1 LSIIFGVTRIVNF
14 AHGSFYMV
22 GAFLAY
28 SLVTW
33 LDGGILGFW
42 LSILAAALVVGL
54 LGLLVEVTILRRIY
68 HAPELFQL
76 VATFGV
82 VLVVQDAALAIWGA
96 EDLLGPR
103 APGLS
108 RAVRIMGEP
117 IPQYDLALIC
127 IGPLVLGA
135 IWLLFHRTRWG
146 VLVRAATQDREMV
159 DALGVNQSWLF
170 SAVFVLGAA
179 LAGLGGALQI
189 PREAASLQM
198 DLSVIGEAFVVVVI
212 GGMGSV
218 AGAFVAAVLISVLNA
233 FAILYF
239 PQISIVLPFI
249 VMAVVLI
256 VRPHG
261 IFGRPGSEHGAPAD
275 PEQPLRL
282 MSSRGAMV
290 LAAAVAVLAL
300 SPAVAEDFTMI
311 LLVDVM
317 VATLFAVSLHF
328 MMGIGGMVSFGHAA
342 YFGVGAYAAA
352 MAVKFA
358 GLPMLAAMAL
368 GPLAAAFAALFF
380 GWFCVRL
387 SGVYLA
393 MLTMAAAQILWGV
406 TFQWQDFT
414 GGDDGIL
421 GVWPAKWA
429 GSDQVYFY
437 LAFVLCIGGIW
448 FLRRVAHSPFGYGLR
463 GIRDSDIRAEAI
475 GMDVK
480 FHQWMGF
487 ALAGTLAG
495 LAGVVFAFSK
505 GSVFPDVL
513 GIGQSV
519 DGLIMVLLGGIHALA
534 GPILGAAVFVLIE
547 DWVTRLDY
555 WRFIFG
561 AIILTVVLL
570 APDGVAGGI
579 DRLLRAVAA
588 PIKRAR
594 QIVRALGA
602 EIKSFWLMFERWVSD
617 EISRE
622 GSVARI
628 LRDIFI
634 KVKASADRVFGKGAE

>member
-1 LSIIFGVTRIVNF
+1 MGFYFAQLLTGLANASSLFLIASGLSIIFGVTRIVNF

-22 GAFLAY
+22 GAYLAY
-28 SLVTW
+28 SLVTT
-33 LDGGILGFW
+33 LNLGAFGFW
-42 LSILAAALVVGL
+42 FSVLAAALIVGL
-54 LGLLVEVTILRRIY
+54 IGLLIEVTILRRIY

-82 VLVVQDAALAIWGA
+82 VLIFQDGVLALWGA

-103 APGLS
+103 APGLD

-117 IPQYDLALIC
+117 IPEYDLALIA
-127 IGPLVLGA
+127 IGPIVLAA
-135 IWLLFHRTRWG
+135 IWMLFHKTRWG

-159 DALGVNQSWLF
+159 AALGVNQSWLF
-170 SAVFVLGAA
+170 SAAFVLGAF

-218 AGAFVAAVLISVLNA
+218 SGAFVAAVLISVLNA
-233 FAILYF
+233 FAILIF
-239 PQISIVLPFI
+239 PQVSIVLPFL
-249 VMAVVLI
+249 VMAAVLI
-256 VRPHG
+256 VRPYG
-261 IFGRPGSEHGAPAD
+261 LFGKPGSEHGSPD
-275 PEQPLRL
+275 EPEQPLKL
-282 MSSRGAMV
+282 MSQKGAMV
-290 LAAAVAVLAL
+290 LFAAVAMLAL
-300 SPAVAEDFTMI
+300 SPAVVADFTNI
-311 LLVDVM
+311 LMVDVM
-317 VATLFAVSLHF
+317 VAVLFAVSLHF

-342 YFGVGAYAAA
+342 YFGVGAYGAAL
-352 MAVKFA
+352 AVKFL
-358 GLPMLAAMAL
+358 GLGMLPAL
-368 GPLAAAFAALFF
+368 SLAPVAAAAAALFF

-429 GSDQVYFY
+429 SSDQAYFY
-437 LAFVLCIGGIW
+437 VAFVLCIGGIW
-448 FLRRVAHSPFGYGLR
+448 FLRRVAHSPFGYTLR
-463 GIRDSDIRAEAI
+463 GIRDSKIRAASI
-475 GMDVK
+475 GVNTK

-487 ALAGTLAG
+487 ALAGAFAG
-495 LAGVVFAFSK
+495 LAGGVFAFSK
-505 GSVFPDVL
+505 GSVFPDTL
-513 GIGQSV
+513 GIAHSV

-547 DWVTRLDY
+547 DWVTRLDF

-561 AIILTVVLL
+561 MIILGVVLI
-570 APDGVAGGI
+570 APDGVAGGVS
-579 DRLLRAVAA
+579 RLMGLIR
-588 PIKRAR
+588 
-594 QIVRALGA
+594 LGGA
-602 EIKSFWLMFERWVSD
+602 
-617 EISRE
+617 SRTT
-622 GSVARI
+622 
-628 LRDIFI
+628 
-634 KVKASADRVFGKGAE
+634 GKGDSS

>member
-1 LSIIFGVTRIVNF
+1 MGFYVAQLLTGLANASSLFLIACGLSIIFGVTRIVNF

-22 GAFLAY
+22 GAYVAY
-28 SLVTW
+28 TLVTT
-33 LDGGILGFW
+33 LPHGIFGFW
-42 LSILAAALVVGL
+42 GSVLAAALVVGV
-54 LGLLVEVTILRRIY
+54 LGLVVEVLILRRIY

-82 VLVVQDAALAIWGA
+82 VLVIQDAALAIWGA

-103 APGLS
+103 APGLD
-108 RAVRIMGEP
+108 RAVRLMGEP
-117 IPQYDLALIC
+117 IPEYDLALIV
-127 IGPLVLGA
+127 IGPLVLAA

-159 DALGVNQSWLF
+159 DALGVNQAWLF
-170 SAVFVLGAA
+170 SGVFVLGSA

-189 PREAASLQM
+189 PREAVSLQM

-218 AGAFVAAVLISVLNA
+218 SGAFVAAVLISVLNA
-233 FAILYF
+233 FAILIF

-249 VMAVVLI
+249 VMAAVLI

-261 IFGRPGSEHGAPAD
+261 IFGKPGSEHGGAAE

-282 MSSRGAMV
+282 LSPQAAMV
-290 LAAAVAVLAL
+290 LMALVFALAL
-300 SPAVAEDFTMI
+300 SPAVVSDFSTI

-328 MMGIGGMVSFGHAA
+328 MMGLGGMVSFGHAA

-352 MAVKFA
+352 MAVKFL
-358 GLPMLAAMAL
+358 GFGMLPAMAVA
-368 GPLAAAFAALFF
+368 PLAAGIAALFF

-393 MLTMAAAQILWGV
+393 MLTLAAAQILWGV

-421 GVWPAKWA
+421 GVWPAEWA
-429 GSDQVYFY
+429 KSDKVYFY
-437 LAFVLCIGGIW
+437 VAFVTCIGGIW
-448 FLRRVAHSPFGYGLR
+448 VMRRIAHAPFGYGLR
-463 GIRDSDIRAEAI
+463 GIRDSDVRAEAL

-487 ALAGTLAG
+487 ALAGVFAG
-495 LAGVVFAFSK
+495 LAGAVFVFSK
-505 GSVFPDVL
+505 GSVFPDAL
-513 GIGQSV
+513 GISQSV

-534 GPILGAAVFVLIE
+534 GPIFGAGAFVLIE
-547 DWVTRLDY
+547 DWVSRLDY

-561 AIILTVVLL
+561 AIILAVVLV
-570 APDGVAGGI
+570 APDGVAGGVE
-579 DRLLRAVAA
+579 RLLRAVGLKREKAA
-588 PIKRAR
+588 
-594 QIVRALGA
+594 
-602 EIKSFWLMFERWVSD
+602 
-617 EISRE
+617 
-622 GSVARI
+622 
-628 LRDIFI
+628 
-634 KVKASADRVFGKGAE
+634 

>member
-1 LSIIFGVTRIVNF
+1 MGFYFAQLLTGLANASSLFLIACGLSIIFGVTRIVNF
-14 AHGSFYMV
+14 AHGSFYMI
-22 GAFLAY
+22 GAYLAY
-28 SLVTW
+28 TLVTT
-33 LDGGILGFW
+33 LPHGIFGFW
-42 LSILAAALVVGL
+42 FSVVVAALIVGVVGL
-54 LGLLVEVTILRRIY
+54 LIELTILRRIY

-82 VLVVQDAALAIWGA
+82 VLIIQDVALAIWGA

-103 APGLS
+103 APGLD

-117 IPQYDLALIC
+117 IPEYDLALIL
-127 IGPLVLGA
+127 IGPLVLAG
-135 IWLLFHRTRWG
+135 IWVLFHRTRWG

-159 DALGVNQSWLF
+159 DALGVNQAWLF
-170 SAVFVLGAA
+170 SGVFVLGSA

-189 PREAASLQM
+189 PREAVSLQM

-233 FAILYF
+233 FAILVF
-239 PQISIVLPFI
+239 PQISIVLPFV

-256 VRPHG
+256 VRPYG
-261 IFGRPGSEHGAPAD
+261 LFGKPGSEHGGAEE

-282 MSSRGAMV
+282 LSPQATMVLMALVMV
-290 LAAAVAVLAL
+290 LAA
-300 SPAVAEDFTMI
+300 SPAVVSEFSTT

-328 MMGIGGMVSFGHAA
+328 MMGLGGMVSFGHAA
-342 YFGVGAYAAA
+342 YFGVGAYGAA
-352 MAVKFA
+352 MTVKYL
-358 GLPMLAAMAL
+358 GLGMLPAMAI
-368 GPLAAAFAALFF
+368 GPLAAAGAALVF

-393 MLTMAAAQILWGV
+393 MLTLAAAQILWGV
-406 TFQWQDFT
+406 TFQWQEFA

-421 GVWPAKWA
+421 GVWPDKWA
-429 GSDQVYFY
+429 SDDWIYFY
-437 LAFVLCIGGIW
+437 VAFVLCVGGIW
-448 FLRRVAHSPFGYGLR
+448 LMRRVAHAPFGYGLR
-463 GIRDSDIRAEAI
+463 GIRDSAIRAEAL

-487 ALAGTLAG
+487 TLAGAVAG
-495 LAGVVFAFSK
+495 LAGAVFAFSK

-534 GPILGAAVFVLIE
+534 GPIFGAGVFVLIE
-547 DWVTRLDY
+547 DWVLKLDY

-561 AIILTVVLL
+561 AIILLVVLL
-570 APDGVAGGI
+570 APDGVAGGV
-579 DRLLRAVAA
+579 DRLLRA
-588 PIKRAR
+588 
-594 QIVRALGA
+594 LGLR
-602 EIKSFWLMFERWVSD
+602 KERES
-617 EISRE
+617 
-622 GSVARI
+622 
-628 LRDIFI
+628 
-634 KVKASADRVFGKGAE
+634 

>member
-1 LSIIFGVTRIVNF
+1 MGFYIAQLLTGLANASSLFLIACGLSIIFGVTRIVNF

-22 GAFLAY
+22 GAYIAY
-28 SLVTW
+28 TLVTN
-33 LDGGILGFW
+33 LQGGILGFW
-42 LSILAAALVVGL
+42 GSVLAAALIVGVVGL
-54 LGLLVEVTILRRIY
+54 IIEITILRRIY

-82 VLVVQDAALAIWGA
+82 VLIFQDATLAIWGA

-103 APGLS
+103 APGLD
-108 RAVRIMGEP
+108 RAVRILGEP
-117 IPQYDLALIC
+117 IPEYDLALIF

-146 VLVRAATQDREMV
+146 ILVRAATQDRDMV

-170 SAVFVLGAA
+170 SGVFMLGAA

-189 PREAASLQM
+189 PREAVSLQM

-218 AGAFVAAVLISVLNA
+218 SGAFVAAVLISVLNA
-233 FAILYF
+233 FAILIF

-256 VRPHG
+256 LRPHG
-261 IFGRPGSEHGAPAD
+261 LFGKPGSEHGQPAD
-275 PEQPLRL
+275 PEAPLRL
-282 MSSRGAMV
+282 LSPRAAMV
-290 LAAAVAVLAL
+290 LMALIFALAL
-300 SPAVAEDFTMI
+300 SPAVVSEFSTI

-328 MMGIGGMVSFGHAA
+328 MMGLGGMVSFGHAA
-342 YFGVGAYAAA
+342 YFGVGAYGAA
-352 MAVKFA
+352 MSVKFF
-358 GLPMLAAMAL
+358 GFSMLPAMLM
-368 GPLAAAFAALFF
+368 GPLAAGLAALFF

-393 MLTMAAAQILWGV
+393 MLTLAAAQILWGV
-406 TFQWQDFT
+406 TFQWQQFT

-421 GVWPAKWA
+421 GVWPAAWA
-429 GSDQVYFY
+429 SSDLVFFY
-437 LAFVLCIGGIW
+437 IAFGLCIGGIL
-448 FLRRVAHSPFGYGLR
+448 FLRRVAHSPFGYVLR
-463 GIRDSDIRAEAI
+463 GIRDSDVRAEAI
-475 GMDVK
+475 GMNVK
-480 FHQWMGF
+480 LHQWMGF
-487 ALAGTLAG
+487 TLAGTLAG

-505 GSVFPDVL
+505 GSVFPDAL

-534 GPILGAAVFVLIE
+534 GPIFGAVAFVMIE
-547 DWVTRLDY
+547 DWVSRLDY

-561 AIILTVVLL
+561 AIILVVVLI
-570 APDGVAGGI
+570 APDGVAGGVE
-579 DRLLRAVAA
+579 RLLRA
-588 PIKRAR
+588 
-594 QIVRALGA
+594 LG
-602 EIKSFWLMFERWVSD
+602 LRRD
-617 EISRE
+617 EE
-622 GSVARI
+622 G
-628 LRDIFI
+628 
-634 KVKASADRVFGKGAE
+634 KA

>member
-1 LSIIFGVTRIVNF
+1 MGFYFAQLLTGLANASSLFLIACGLSIIFGVTRIVNF

-22 GAFLAY
+22 GAYLAY
-28 SLVTW
+28 TLVTT
-33 LDGGILGFW
+33 LPAGIFGFW
-42 LSILAAALVVGL
+42 FSVIAAALIVGVVGL
-54 LGLLVEVTILRRIY
+54 IIEVTILRRIY

-82 VLVVQDAALAIWGA
+82 VLIFQDGVLAIWGA

-103 APGLS
+103 APGLD

-117 IPQYDLALIC
+117 IPEYDLALIL
-127 IGPLVLGA
+127 IGPLVLAG

-146 VLVRAATQDREMV
+146 VLVRAATQDRDMV
-159 DALGVNQSWLF
+159 DALGVNQAWLF
-170 SAVFVLGAA
+170 SGVFVLGAA

-233 FAILYF
+233 FAILIF
-239 PQISIVLPFI
+239 PQISIVLPFV

-256 VRPHG
+256 VRPYG
-261 IFGRPGSEHGAPAD
+261 LFGKPGSEHGGAAE

-282 MSSRGAMV
+282 MSSQGAMV
-290 LAAAVAVLAL
+290 LAALVFALAL
-300 SPAVAEDFTMI
+300 SPAVVSEFSSI

-328 MMGIGGMVSFGHAA
+328 MMGLGGMVSFGHAA

-352 MAVKFA
+352 MTVSFL
-358 GLPMLAAMAL
+358 GFGMLPAMAA
-368 GPLAAAFAALFF
+368 GPLAAAAAALFF

-393 MLTMAAAQILWGV
+393 MLTLAAAQILWGV
-406 TFQWQDFT
+406 VFQWQDVT

-421 GVWPAKWA
+421 GVWPPEWA
-429 GSDQVYFY
+429 SDDRVFFY
-437 LAFVLCIGGIW
+437 VAFVACIGGIW
-448 FLRRVAHSPFGYGLR
+448 LLRRVAHAPFGYGLR
-463 GIRDSDIRAEAI
+463 GIRDSELRAEAL

-480 FHQWMGF
+480 LHQWMGF
-487 ALAGTLAG
+487 ALAGAFAG
-495 LAGVVFAFSK
+495 LAGAVFAFSK
-505 GSVFPDVL
+505 GSVFPDAL
-513 GIGQSV
+513 SIAQSV
-519 DGLIMVLLGGIHALA
+519 DGLMMVLLGGIHALA
-534 GPILGAAVFVLIE
+534 GPIFGAGVFVLIE
-547 DWVTRLDY
+547 DWVSRLDY

-561 AIILTVVLL
+561 AIILVVVLL
-570 APDGVAGGI
+570 APDGVAGGVE
-579 DRLLRAVAA
+579 RLLRVLGLRRGDAA
-588 PIKRAR
+588 
-594 QIVRALGA
+594 
-602 EIKSFWLMFERWVSD
+602 
-617 EISRE
+617 
-622 GSVARI
+622 
-628 LRDIFI
+628 
-634 KVKASADRVFGKGAE
+634 

>member
-1 LSIIFGVTRIVNF
+1 MGFYFAQLLTGLANASSLFLIASGLSIIFGVTRIVNF

-22 GAFLAY
+22 GAYLAY
-28 SLVTW
+28 TLVTT
-33 LDGGILGFW
+33 LNAGIFGFW
-42 LSILAAALVVGL
+42 FSVIAAALIVGVVGL
-54 LGLLVEVTILRRIY
+54 LIELTILRRIY
-68 HAPELFQL
+68 RAPELFQL

-82 VLVVQDAALAIWGA
+82 VLIFQDGTLAIWGA

-103 APGLS
+103 APGLD

-117 IPQYDLALIC
+117 IPEYDLALIC
-127 IGPLVLGA
+127 IGPAVLLG
-135 IWLLFHRTRWG
+135 IWFLFHKTRWG

-159 DALGVNQSWLF
+159 AALGVNQAWLF
-170 SAVFVLGAA
+170 SAAFVLGAF

-198 DLSVIGEAFVVVVI
+198 DLSIIGEAFVVVVI

-218 AGAFVAAVLISVLNA
+218 TGAFVAAVLISVLNA
-233 FAILYF
+233 FAILIF

-256 VRPHG
+256 VRPYG
-261 IFGRPGSEHGAPAD
+261 LFGKPGSEHGGTEEPD
-275 PEQPLRL
+275 QPLRL
-282 MSSRGAMV
+282 MSNQASMI
-290 LAAAVAVLAL
+290 LFAAVAMLAL
-300 SPAVAEDFTMI
+300 SPVVVAEFTTI

-352 MAVKFA
+352 LSVKLLGFSMI
-358 GLPMLAAMAL
+358 PAMIF
-368 GPLAAAFAALFF
+368 GPIAAAAAALFF

-429 GSDQVYFY
+429 SSDQVYFY
-437 LAFVLCIGGIW
+437 IAFVLCIGGIW
-448 FLRRVAHSPFGYGLR
+448 FLRRVAHSPFGYTLR
-463 GIRDSDIRAEAI
+463 GIRDSKTRAEAI
-475 GMDVK
+475 GVDTK

-487 ALAGTLAG
+487 TLAGALAG
-495 LAGVVFAFSK
+495 LAGVIFAFSK
-505 GSVFPDVL
+505 GSVFPDSL
-513 GIGQSV
+513 GIAQSI

-534 GPILGAAVFVLIE
+534 GPIFGAVAFVMIE
-547 DWVTRLDY
+547 DWVTRLEY

-561 AIILTVVLL
+561 GIILVVVLL
-570 APDGVAGGI
+570 APDGIAGGVQ
-579 DRLLRAVAA
+579 RLLRAVMPTKKGDAA
-588 PIKRAR
+588 
-594 QIVRALGA
+594 
-602 EIKSFWLMFERWVSD
+602 
-617 EISRE
+617 
-622 GSVARI
+622 
-628 LRDIFI
+628 
-634 KVKASADRVFGKGAE
+634 

>member
-1 LSIIFGVTRIVNF
+1 MGFYFAQLLTGLANASSLFLIASGLSIIFGVTRIVNF
-14 AHGSFYMV
+14 AHGSFYML
-22 GAFLAY
+22 GAYLAY
-28 SLVTW
+28 TLVTT
-33 LDGGILGFW
+33 LSGGILGFW
-42 LSILAAALVVGL
+42 FSVIAAALIVGGI
-54 LGLLVEVTILRRIY
+54 GLLVELTILRRIY
-68 HAPELFQL
+68 SAPELFQL

-82 VLVVQDAALAIWGA
+82 VLIVQDATLAIWGA

-103 APGLS
+103 APGLD

-117 IPQYDLALIC
+117 IPEYDLALIA
-127 IGPLVLGA
+127 IGPAVLLA

-159 DALGVNQSWLF
+159 GALGVNQAWLF
-170 SAVFVLGAA
+170 SAAFVLGSF

-189 PREAASLQM
+189 PREAVSLQM
-198 DLSVIGEAFVVVVI
+198 DLSIIGEAFVVVVI

-218 AGAFVAAVLISVLNA
+218 TGAFVAAVLISVLNA
-233 FAILYF
+233 FAILVF

-256 VRPHG
+256 LRPHG
-261 IFGRPGSEHGAPAD
+261 LFGKPGSEHGGAEE

-282 MSSRGAMV
+282 LDQKSTMV
-290 LAAAVAVLAL
+290 LLAFVAMLAL
-300 SPAVAEDFTMI
+300 SPFAVSEFTTI

-352 MAVKFA
+352 MAVKILGFGMVPAMIFGPVCA
-358 GLPMLAAMAL
+358 GL
-368 GPLAAAFAALFF
+368 AALFF

-421 GVWPAKWA
+421 GVWPAQWA
-429 GSDQVYFY
+429 SSDKVYFY
-437 LAFVLCIGGIW
+437 VALVLCVGGIW
-448 FLRRVAHSPFGYGLR
+448 LLRRAAHSPFGYTLR
-463 GIRDSDIRAEAI
+463 GIRDSRIRAEAI
-475 GMDVK
+475 GVDTR

-487 ALAGTLAG
+487 TLAGTFAG

-505 GSVFPDVL
+505 GSVFPDSL
-513 GIGQSV
+513 GIAQSI

-534 GPILGAAVFVLIE
+534 GPILGASAFVLIE

-561 AIILTVVLL
+561 GIILVVVLL
-570 APDGVAGGI
+570 APDGIAGGI
-579 DRLLRAVAA
+579 QRLLGRL
-588 PIKRAR
+588 RG
-594 QIVRALGA
+594 GA
-602 EIKSFWLMFERWVSD
+602 T
-617 EISRE
+617 
-622 GSVARI
+622 
-628 LRDIFI
+628 
-634 KVKASADRVFGKGAE
+634 